1 MYCQTLSQWQV
12 KRCVLFESY
21 RAHRLLA
28 DRVLDSDDG
37 NFSGYCF
44 LLPSESYVAG
54 SCVMKKN
61 HVLWDEGQIKIVIAV
76 WGVRFEKLSLWACF
90 QVFSTIQGKIRARH
104 LLGLLLRGSA
114 IAIITHVR
122 QARTCG
128 RVQAPGPTPSAP
140 KQWKLDVHVKS

>member
-61 HVLWDEGQIKIVIAV
+61 HVLWDEGQIKNVISV

-90 QVFSTIQGKIRARH
+90 QVFSTIQGKNK
-104 LLGLLLRGSA
+104 G
-114 IAIITHVR
+114 
-122 QARTCG
+122 QASFGTFAPRLCNSYNHAC
-128 RVQAPGPTPSAP
+128 APGPHMWQSPGPRPDSKCSKTVEVGCSC
-140 KQWKLDVHVKS
+140 